1 MGPADGNGTSALRTV
16 LAGWGGAELLPS
28 KNWLSIWGHE
38 TPPHTHLKV
47 DASRG
52 DEEEVHR
59 TKEISGSLMSP
70 GSLPGR
76 GKARVFICLLGPSK
90 RWFIVQ
96 ASRKKR
102 MIK

>member
-76 GKARVFICLLGPSK
+76 GKARAGSLGAE
-90 RWFIVQ
+90 R
-96 ASRKKR
+96 AGMHR
-102 MIK
+102 